1 MKVFCYLFVFLF
13 LLTSCFVVRQ
23 DEVAIKRRQGKLI
36 GEPISQTAKLYN
48 PLVATYIKIPT
59 RIVNFKINLDIPS
72 KEGLTIG
79 SEMSI
84 LYRVKADQV
93 RSLLENVGMNYEQEL
108 IAPVFRSA
116 LADVSAKFMAKD
128 MHTGNRAFIE
138 EEVKNM
144 INGTLDEKG
153 IIIEQVLMK
162 RIVLPESLSAVIEQ
176 KLTAEQRAQQM
187 QFVLERER
195 LENERK
201 LIEAKGV
208 AQANIIEAEGKAKAN
223 EVLNQGLNKLLLRL
237 RAIEAFEKLSNS
249 PNSKVII
256 TNGET
261 PLIVNDKDVN

>member
-1 MKVFCYLFVFLF
+1 M
-13 LLTSCFVVRQ
+13 
-23 DEVAIKRRQGKLI
+23 
-36 GEPISQTAKLYN
+36 
-48 PLVATYIKIPT
+48 ATYIKVPT

-84 LYRVKADQV
+84 LYRVKPSEV
-93 RSLLENVGMNYEQEL
+93 RNLLENVGLNYEQEL

-116 LADVSAKFMAKD
+116 LADVSARFMAKD
-128 MHTGNRAFIE
+128 MHTGNRASIE

-162 RIVLPESLSAVIEQ
+162 RIVLPESLSMAIEQ
-176 KLTAEQRAQQM
+176 KLTAEQQAQQM

-201 LIEAKGV
+201 LIEANGE
-208 AQANIIEAEGKAKAN
+208 AQANIIVAKGKSKAN
-223 EVLNQGLNKLLLRL
+223 QELSVGLNELLLRL
-237 RAIEAFEKLSNS
+237 RAIQAFEKLSNS

-261 PLIVNDKDVN
+261 PLIFDEK

>member
-1 MKVFCYLFVFLF
+1 MKIYPYLLVFLF
-13 LLTSCFVVRQ
+13 LFSSCVVVRQ
-23 DEVAIKRRQGKLI
+23 DEVALKRRQGKLI
-36 GEPISQTAKLYN
+36 GEPITQTAKIYN

-59 RIVNFKINLDIPS
+59 RVVNLKVDLDIPS

-84 LYRVKADQV
+84 LYRVKSTEV
-93 RSLLENVGMNYEQEL
+93 RNLLENVGMNYEEEL

-116 LADVSAKFMAKD
+116 LADVSARFMAKD
-128 MHTGNRAFIE
+128 MHTGNRASIE

-144 INGTLDEKG
+144 INGTLDKKG

-162 RIVLPESLSAVIEQ
+162 RIVLPQSLSQAIEL
-176 KLTAEQRAQQM
+176 KLTAEQQAQQM

-201 LIEAKGV
+201 LIEANGE
-208 AQANIIEAEGKAKAN
+208 AQANIVAAQGIAEANRA
-223 EVLNQGLNKLLLRL
+223 LSLGLNELLLRL
-237 RAIEAFEKLSNS
+237 RAIQAFEKLSTS

-256 TNGET
+256 TNGTT
-261 PLIVNDKDVN
+261 PLIIGEQ

>member
-1 MKVFCYLFVFLF
+1 MMKVYCYLFLCLFLF
-13 LLTSCFVVRQ
+13 SSCVVVRQ
-23 DEVAIKRRQGKLI
+23 DEVAVKRRQGKLI
-36 GEPISQTAKLYN
+36 GEPISQTAKVYN
-48 PLVATYIKIPT
+48 PLFATYIKVPT

-84 LYRVKADQV
+84 LYRVKSSEV
-93 RSLLENVGMNYEQEL
+93 KNLLENVGMNYEQEL

-116 LADVSAKFMAKD
+116 LADVSARFMAKD
-128 MHTGNRAFIE
+128 MHTGNRASIE

-153 IIIEQVLMK
+153 IVIEQVLMK
-162 RIVLPESLSAVIEQ
+162 RIVLPASLSAAIEQ

-201 LIEAKGV
+201 LIEAQGEAK
-208 AQANIIEAEGKAKAN
+208 ANIVAAEGKAKAN
-223 EVLNQGLNKLLLRL
+223 QELNRGLNELILRL

-249 PNSKVII
+249 PNAKVII
-256 TNGET
+256 TNGTT
-261 PLIVNDKDVN
+261 PLIVDEK

>member
-1 MKVFCYLFVFLF
+1 MKKVYCYLFVSLF
-13 LLTSCFVVRQ
+13 LLTSCVVVRQ
-23 DEVAIKRRQGKLI
+23 DEVAVKRRQGKLI
-36 GEPISQTAKLYN
+36 GEPISQTARLYN
-48 PLVATYIKIPT
+48 PLVTTYIKVPT

-84 LYRVKADQV
+84 LYRVKSSEVKD
-93 RSLLENVGMNYEQEL
+93 LLENVGMNYEQEL

-116 LADVSAKFMAKD
+116 LADVSARFMAKD
-128 MHTGNRAFIE
+128 MHTGNRASIE

-144 INGTLDEKG
+144 INGTLDKKG
-153 IIIEQVLMK
+153 IVIEQVLMK
-162 RIVLPESLSAVIEQ
+162 RIVLPESLSAAIEQ

-201 LIEAKGV
+201 LIEAKGQ

-223 EVLNQGLNKLLLRL
+223 EELNKGLSELVLRL
-237 RAIEAFEKLSNS
+237 RAIQAFEKLSNS
-249 PNSKVII
+249 SNAKIII
-256 TNGET
+256 TDGKT
-261 PLIVNDKDVN
+261 PFIVDEKK

>member
-1 MKVFCYLFVFLF
+1 MRVYSYLLLFLF
-13 LLTSCFVVRQ
+13 LFSSCVVVRQ
-23 DEVAIKRRQGKLI
+23 DEVAVKRRQGKLI
-36 GEPISQTAKLYN
+36 GEPITQTAKLYN
-48 PLVATYIKIPT
+48 PIVATYIKIPT
-59 RIVNFKINLDIPS
+59 RVVNLRVNLDIPS

-84 LYRVKADQV
+84 LYRVKSTEV
-93 RSLLENVGMNYEQEL
+93 RNLLENVGMNYEEEL

-128 MHTGNRAFIE
+128 MHTGNRASIE

-144 INGTLDEKG
+144 INGTLDKKG

-162 RIVLPESLSAVIEQ
+162 RIVLPQSLSQAIEL
-176 KLTAEQRAQQM
+176 KLTAEQQAQQM

-201 LIEAKGV
+201 LIEANGE
-208 AQANIIEAEGKAKAN
+208 AQANIVAAKGKAQAN
-223 EVLNQGLNKLLLRL
+223 KELSVGLNELLLRL
-237 RAIEAFEKLSNS
+237 RAIQAFEKLSNS

-256 TNGET
+256 TNGKS
-261 PLIVNDKDVN
+261 PLIIGEQ

>member
-1 MKVFCYLFVFLF
+1 MKSLYYLLLFLF
-13 LLTSCFVVRQ
+13 LFSSCVVVRQ
-23 DEVAIKRRQGKLI
+23 DEVAVKRRQGKLI
-36 GEPISQTAKLYN
+36 GEPVSQTAKIYN
-48 PLVATYIKIPT
+48 PLVTTYIKVPT

-84 LYRVKADQV
+84 LYRVKPDEV
-93 RSLLENVGMNYEQEL
+93 KSLLENVGMNYEQEL

-116 LADVSAKFMAKD
+116 LADVSARFMAKD
-128 MHTGNRAFIE
+128 MHTGNRASIE

-144 INGTLDEKG
+144 INETLDKKG
-153 IIIEQVLMK
+153 IVIEQVLMK
-162 RIVLPESLSAVIEQ
+162 RIVLPASLSAAIEQ

-201 LIEAKGV
+201 LIEAQGI
-208 AQANIIEAEGKAKAN
+208 AQANLVAAEGKAKAN
-223 EVLNQGLNKLLLRL
+223 EVLSMGLNELLLRL

-249 PNSKVII
+249 ANAKVIV

-261 PLIVNDKDVN
+261 PLIINDK

>member
-1 MKVFCYLFVFLF
+1 MKSLYYLLLFLF
-13 LLTSCFVVRQ
+13 LFSSCVVVRQ
-23 DEVAIKRRQGKLI
+23 DEVAVKRRQGKLI
-36 GEPISQTAKLYN
+36 GEPISQTAKIYN
-48 PLVATYIKIPT
+48 PLVTTYIKVPT
-59 RIVNFKINLDIPS
+59 RIVNFKINLEIPS

-84 LYRVKADQV
+84 LYRVKSTEV
-93 RSLLENVGMNYEQEL
+93 KSLLENVGMNYEQEL

-116 LADVSAKFMAKD
+116 LADVSARFMAKD
-128 MHTGNRAFIE
+128 MHTGNRASIE

-144 INGTLDEKG
+144 INETLDKKG
-153 IIIEQVLMK
+153 IVIEQVLMK
-162 RIVLPESLSAVIEQ
+162 RIVLPASLSTAIEQ

-201 LIEAKGV
+201 LIEAQGE
-208 AQANIIEAEGKAKAN
+208 AQANIVAAEGKAKAN
-223 EVLNQGLNKLLLRL
+223 EVLSLGLNELILRL

-249 PNSKVII
+249 SNTKVIV

-261 PLIVNDKDVN
+261 PLIIGDK

>member
-1 MKVFCYLFVFLF
+1 MKIYSFLLVFLF
-13 LLTSCFVVRQ
+13 LFSSCVVVRQ
-23 DEVAIKRRQGKLI
+23 DEVAVKRRQGKLI
-36 GEPISQTAKLYN
+36 GEPISQTAKVYN

-59 RIVNFKINLDIPS
+59 RIINFKINLDIPS

-84 LYRVKADQV
+84 LYRVKPSEV
-93 RSLLENVGMNYEQEL
+93 KNLLENVGINYEQEL

-116 LADVSAKFMAKD
+116 LADVSARFMAKD
-128 MHTGNRAFIE
+128 MHTGNRASIE

-153 IIIEQVLMK
+153 IVIEQVLMK
-162 RIVLPESLSAVIEQ
+162 RIVLPESLSAAIEQ

-187 QFVLERER
+187 QFVLETER

-201 LIEAKGV
+201 LIAAKGLAQANVIEAKGT
-208 AQANIIEAEGKAKAN
+208 AEAN
-223 EVLNQGLNKLLLRL
+223 EELNKGLNDKVLRL

-249 PNSKVII
+249 SNAKVII
-256 TNGET
+256 TNGKT
-261 PLIVNDKDVN
+261 PLIVDEK

>member
-1 MKVFCYLFVFLF
+1 MKSLSYLLLFLF
-13 LLTSCFVVRQ
+13 LFSSCVVVRQ
-23 DEVAIKRRQGKLI
+23 DEVAVKRRQGRLI
-36 GEPISQTAKLYN
+36 GDPISQTAKIYN
-48 PLVATYIKIPT
+48 PLVTTYIKVPT
-59 RIVNFKINLDIPS
+59 RIVNFKINLEIPS

-84 LYRVKADQV
+84 LYRVKSNEV
-93 RSLLENVGMNYEQEL
+93 KSLLENVGMNYEQEL

-116 LADVSAKFMAKD
+116 LADVSARFMAKD
-128 MHTGNRAFIE
+128 MHTGNRASIE

-144 INGTLDEKG
+144 INGTLDKKG
-153 IIIEQVLMK
+153 IVIEQVLMK
-162 RIVLPESLSAVIEQ
+162 RIVLPASLSAAIEQ

-201 LIEAKGV
+201 LIEAQGI
-208 AQANIIEAEGKAKAN
+208 AQANIVAAEGKAKAN
-223 EVLNQGLNKLLLRL
+223 EVLSMGLNELLLRL

-249 PNSKVII
+249 SNAKVIV

-261 PLIVNDKDVN
+261 PLIMNDK

>member
-1 MKVFCYLFVFLF
+1 MKSLYYLLLFLF
-13 LLTSCFVVRQ
+13 LFSSCVVVRQ

-36 GEPISQTAKLYN
+36 GEPISQTAKIYN
-48 PLVATYIKIPT
+48 PLVATYIKVPT

-84 LYRVKADQV
+84 LYRVKPTEVKD
-93 RSLLENVGMNYEQEL
+93 LLENVGMNYEQEL

-128 MHTGNRAFIE
+128 MHTGNRSSIE
-138 EEVKNM
+138 NEVKNM
-144 INGTLDEKG
+144 INETLDKRGIVIEK
-153 IIIEQVLMK
+153 VLMK
-162 RIVLPESLSAVIEQ
+162 RIVLPSSLSAAIEQ
-176 KLTAEQRAQQM
+176 KLTAEQQAQQM

-201 LIEAKGV
+201 
-208 AQANIIEAEGKAKAN
+208 IIEAEGEAQAAIVAAEGKARAN
-223 EVLNQGLNKLLLRL
+223 EVLTVGLNEFLLRL

-249 PNSKVII
+249 SNSKVII
-256 TNGET
+256 TNGST
-261 PLIVNDKDVN
+261 PLIIDDNK

>member
-1 MKVFCYLFVFLF
+1 MKSLYYLLLFLF
-13 LLTSCFVVRQ
+13 LFSSCVVVRQ

-36 GEPISQTAKLYN
+36 GEPISQTAKIYN
-48 PLVATYIKIPT
+48 PLVATYIKVPT

-84 LYRVKADQV
+84 LYRVRPTQV
-93 RSLLENVGMNYEQEL
+93 KSLLENVGMNYEQEL

-128 MHTGNRAFIE
+128 MHTGNRASIE

-144 INGTLDEKG
+144 INETLDEKG
-153 IIIEQVLMK
+153 IVIEQVLMK
-162 RIVLPESLSAVIEQ
+162 RIVLPASLSAAIEQ

-201 LIEAKGV
+201 LIEAQGV
-208 AQANIIEAEGKAKAN
+208 AQANIVAAEGQAKAN
-223 EVLNQGLNKLLLRL
+223 KVLSMGLNELLLRL

-249 PNSKVII
+249 SNAKVIV

-261 PLIVNDKDVN
+261 PLIVDDE

>member
-1 MKVFCYLFVFLF
+1 MRVYSYLLLFLF
-13 LLTSCFVVRQ
+13 LFSSCVVVRQ
-23 DEVAIKRRQGKLI
+23 DEVAVKRRQGKLI
-36 GEPISQTAKLYN
+36 GEPITQTAKLYN
-48 PLVATYIKIPT
+48 PIVATYIKIPT
-59 RIVNFKINLDIPS
+59 RVVNLRVNLDIPS

-84 LYRVKADQV
+84 LYRVKSTEV
-93 RSLLENVGMNYEQEL
+93 RNLLQNVGMNYEEEL

-128 MHTGNRAFIE
+128 MHTGNRASIE

-144 INGTLDEKG
+144 INGTLDKKG

-162 RIVLPESLSAVIEQ
+162 RIVLPQSLSQAIEL
-176 KLTAEQRAQQM
+176 KLTAEQQAQQM

-201 LIEAKGV
+201 LIEANGE
-208 AQANIIEAEGKAKAN
+208 AQANIVAAKGIAQAN
-223 EVLNQGLNKLLLRL
+223 KELSLGLNELLLRL
-237 RAIEAFEKLSNS
+237 RAIQAFEKLSNS

-256 TNGET
+256 TNGKS
-261 PLIVNDKDVN
+261 PLIIGEQ

>member
-1 MKVFCYLFVFLF
+1 MRKFT
-13 LLTSCFVVRQ
+13 LLLLSLVLLSSCVVVRQ
-23 DEVAIKRRQGKLI
+23 DEIAVKRREGKLI
-36 GEPISQTAKLYN
+36 GEPISQTAKIYN
-48 PLVATYIKIPT
+48 PLFAKYIKVPT

-84 LYRVKADQV
+84 LYRVKSSEV
-93 RSLLENVGMNYEQEL
+93 KNLLENVGLNYEQEL

-116 LADVSAKFMAKD
+116 LADVSARFMAKD
-128 MHTGNRAFIE
+128 MHTGNRASIE

-144 INGTLDEKG
+144 INGTLDKKG

-162 RIVLPESLSAVIEQ
+162 RIVLPASLTDAIEQ

-201 LIEAKGV
+201 LIEAKGI

-223 EVLNQGLNKLLLRL
+223 QQLSVGLNELLLRL
-237 RAIEAFEKLSNS
+237 RAIQAFEKLSNS

-261 PLIVNDKDVN
+261 PLIVDEKD

>member
-1 MKVFCYLFVFLF
+1 MRVYSYLLLFLF
-13 LLTSCFVVRQ
+13 LFSSCVVVRQ
-23 DEVAIKRRQGKLI
+23 DEVAVKRRQGKLI
-36 GEPISQTAKLYN
+36 GEPITQTAKLYN
-48 PLVATYIKIPT
+48 PIVATYIKIPT
-59 RIVNFKINLDIPS
+59 RVVNLRVNLDIPS

-84 LYRVKADQV
+84 LYRVKSTEV
-93 RSLLENVGMNYEQEL
+93 RNLLQNVGMNYEEEL

-128 MHTGNRAFIE
+128 MHTGNRASIE

-144 INGTLDEKG
+144 INGTLDKKG

-162 RIVLPESLSAVIEQ
+162 RIVLPQSLSQAIEL
-176 KLTAEQRAQQM
+176 KLTAEQQAQQM

-201 LIEAKGV
+201 LIEANGE
-208 AQANIIEAEGKAKAN
+208 AQANIVAAKGKAQAN
-223 EVLNQGLNKLLLRL
+223 KELSIGLNELLLRL
-237 RAIEAFEKLSNS
+237 RAIQAFEKLSNS

-256 TNGET
+256 TNGKS
-261 PLIVNDKDVN
+261 PLIIGEQ